1 MIQFNRRQVMG
12 AGGLALLVTFR
23 QQALHA
29 QARFPE
35 QRIRVIVSS
44 AAGGVGDSVIRLLAS
59 RMERTLG
66 QKLVIESKPGAA
78 GNIGMLEVARAD
90 ADGYTLLVGATN
102 NFAINQFLTKMPF
115 DPLAALTPIGKLA
128 EVPIVFFSN
137 PSVPARTLGE
147 FIAHARTNPG
157 QLNHGS
163 PGTGTVNHL
172 LGKRLEQVAGIEMTH
187 VPYRGTPAAMLALLA
202 NDIQLFPV
210 GLALGA
216 AHLADGRLT
225 ALAVTAKERMQM
237 LPDVPS
243 VIEAGLPDLAFS
255 NWWAMAAPKGTP
267 EPVIRVLNH
276 AVAGALAD
284 PAVIDRFAA
293 LGLVVPT
300 QTREQFTTSLVAEAE
315 LWSQII
321 RLGKITME

>member
-12 AGGLALLVTFR
+12 AGGLALLATFR
-23 QQALHA
+23 QQTLHA
-29 QARFPE
+29 QTRFPE
-35 QRIRVIVSS
+35 QRIRVILPS
-44 AAGGVGDSVIRLLAS
+44 AAGGVGDSVIRILAS
-59 RMERTLG
+59 GMERTLG

-78 GNIGMLEVARAD
+78 GNIGTLEVARAD

-137 PSVPARTLGE
+137 PSLPARDLRE
-147 FIAHARTNPG
+147 FIAYARANPG
-157 QLNHGS
+157 KLNYGS

-172 LGKRLEQVAGIEMTH
+172 LGKRLEQVAGIEITH
-187 VPYRGTPAAMLALLA
+187 VSYRGTPQAMLALLA
-202 NDIQLFPV
+202 NDIQLFPI
-210 GLALGA
+210 GLALGI
-216 AHLADGRLT
+216 AHFGKGRIT
-225 ALAVTAKERMQM
+225 ALAVTTKARMPM

-243 VIEAGLPDLAFS
+243 VVEAGLPDLAIS

-284 PAVIDRFAA
+284 PVVVERFAA

-300 QTREQFTTSLVAEAE
+300 QTREQFTTSLRPEAE